1 MKWCHRPCVY
11 YANTTVSFHRELAGD
26 LLFKLN
32 PGSTNISGGSVR
44 FPDIPVHTTNRLSV
58 NNGYCFRCPND
69 HKRQCSS
76 LINIPLIKSHQ
87 LTHAQRLKLCMVNAQ
102 SLRNKTADFS
112 DYVTES
118 KFDLV
123 TLTKTWFTI
132 DDVAMRALTTP
143 EGYKLV
149 DQPRASRSAG
159 ETGLLYR
166 DSLQVTVVASGER
179 TYFEFS
185 EWLVVSGTYRL
196 CVVVL
201 QSAAILFNALPL
213 EIKQLVRT
221 PLVSPNALISSSA
234 FFKRKLREL
243 FIQKLNSVAHLEELC
258 CFAAVS
264 CLTAIAI
271 SPNRPSLLQY
281 IVCNYVN

>member
-1 MKWCHRPCVY
+1 
-11 YANTTVSFHRELAGD
+11 
-26 LLFKLN
+26 
-32 PGSTNISGGSVR
+32 
-44 FPDIPVHTTNRLSV
+44 
-58 NNGYCFRCPND
+58 
-69 HKRQCSS
+69 
-76 LINIPLIKSHQ
+76 
-87 LTHAQRLKLCMVNAQ
+87 MVNAQ

-123 TLTKTWFTI
+123 TLTETWFAM

-149 DQPRASRSAG
+149 DQPWASRSAG

-166 DSLQVTVVASGER
+166 DSLQVTVVASVER
-179 TYFEFS
+179 TSFEFS

-196 CVVVL
+196 CVLVL

-221 PLVSPNALISSSA
+221 PLVSPNALISVPLLFLSA
-234 FFKRKLREL
+234 SYVNFSFK
-243 FIQKLNSVAHLEELC
+243 NSILLPISKN
-258 CFAAVS
+258 FAALHAVS
-264 CLTAIAI
+264 CFTAIAV
-271 SPNRPSLLQY
+271 SPNRPSLLRY
-281 IVCNYVN
+281 IVCNCVN